1 MFHDIILLKTRRN
14 NLSRWFLLYQPID
27 IDEAKKTTPDAAL
40 SHIKP
45 GDRIFVGTGCA
56 QARLLILHLSNM
68 ETHTEDNEIYHV
80 ISFGSAPYIKEQY
93 AKRFRYNS
101 FFITDNIRA
110 SVRTGR
116 ADYTPVSSR
125 KLPELFRKKLLPIDV
140 ALIQTSMPNDSGYV
154 SLGISVDVTK
164 SAVENAQLVIAE
176 LNSEMPVT
184 HGDSLIHVSD
194 IDFMVENHAPL
205 QEWIPPLSTPQIE
218 RVAKNVATLIEN
230 GSTLHFGIG
239 NVPNA
244 VPKYLLNR
252 SNLGI
257 HSEMITDSVLDLIES
272 DIVTNSEKVIHKGET
287 IAAFCLG
294 TQKLY
299 NTINDN
305 PKFKFYTSD
314 YVLDPTVVSKNP
326 KMVTVNSALE
336 IDLTGQVAADSLGH
350 YLYSGIGGAVDL
362 HRGAL
367 RSEGGKVI
375 IALPST
381 SRDGQKSRIVSHLSP
396 GAGVAITRAD
406 IEYVVSEYGIAY
418 LHGATLR
425 ERVLAMIELAHP
437 KFRKGLLDKAKEF
450 GYCYQD
456 QIYNDPPD
464 IMLYPLDCQEYFTL
478 KHGPMVRVR
487 PILTSDEDKLRTF
500 FYSLDDQSRYS
511 RYFSAIRALPHEKAQ
526 KEANIDFSRDM
537 GIAAFLGPISSEK
550 IIGTGHFYILYDNQ
564 TAEISLLVHEKYRN
578 KGLARFFLE
587 YLTKRALER
596 GVTRFVT
603 ELIMGNRAAIHLLKS
618 FAQSG
623 LAKNATIE
631 RADEVTI
638 LNWEVPEFPEKIEQK
653 TLRYLFE

>member
-1 MFHDIILLKTRRN
+1 M
-14 NLSRWFLLYQPID
+14 LYQPVEA
-27 IDEAKKTTPDAAL
+27 DEAKITTPDSAL

-56 QARLLILHLSNM
+56 QPRLLILHLSNM
-68 ETHTEDNEIYHV
+68 ETRTEDNEIYHV
-80 ISFGSAPYIKEQY
+80 ISFGSAPYVKEQY
-93 AKRFRYNS
+93 VKRFRYNS
-101 FFITDNIRA
+101 FFITDNIRNA
-110 SVRTGR
+110 VRTGR

-125 KLPELFRKKLLPIDV
+125 KLPELFRKQLLPIDV
-140 ALIQTSMPNDSGYV
+140 ALIQTSMPDDSGYI
-154 SLGISVDVTK
+154 SLGISVDITK
-164 SAVENAQLVIAE
+164 SAVENAKLVIAE
-176 LNSEMPVT
+176 INPEMPVT

-194 IDFMVENHAPL
+194 IDYMVENRAPI
-205 QEWIPPLSTPQIE
+205 QEWIPPLTTPQIE
-218 RVAKNVATLIEN
+218 RVAKNVATLIED

-252 SNLGI
+252 ENLGI
-257 HSEMITDSVLDLIES
+257 HSEMITDSVLDLIEKR
-272 DIVTNSEKVIHKGET
+272 IVTNSEKVIHKGAT
-287 IAAFCLG
+287 ISAFCLG
-294 TQKLY
+294 TQRLY
-299 NTINDN
+299 SAINDN
-305 PKFKFYTSD
+305 PNFKFYTSD

-326 KMVTVNSALE
+326 RMVTVNSALE

-381 SRDGQKSRIVSHLSP
+381 SRDGRKSRIVSHLSP

-437 KFRKGLLDKAKEF
+437 KFRKELLEKAKDY

-478 KHGPMVRVR
+478 KHGPMVRIR

-500 FYSLDDQSRYS
+500 FYSLSDQSRYS

-537 GIAAFLGPISSEK
+537 GIAAFLGPISSEQ

-578 KGLARFFLE
+578 KGLARYFLE

-623 LAKNATIE
+623 LAKNASIE

-638 LNWEVPEFPEKIEQK
+638 LNWEVPEFPDHIKQK
-653 TLRYLFE
+653 TIRYLFE

>member
-1 MFHDIILLKTRRN
+1 M
-14 NLSRWFLLYQPID
+14 
-27 IDEAKKTTPDAAL
+27 
-40 SHIKP
+40 KP

-56 QARLLILHLSNM
+56 QPRLLILHLSNM

-80 ISFGSAPYIKEQY
+80 ISFGSAPYVKDQY
-93 AKRFRYNS
+93 TKRFRYNS

-110 SVRTGR
+110 AVKTGR

-140 ALIQTSMPNDSGYV
+140 ALIQTSMPTTSGDV
-154 SLGISVDVTK
+154 SLGISVDITK
-164 SAVENAQLVIAE
+164 SAIKNARIVIAE
-176 LNSEMPVT
+176 INSEMPVT
-184 HGDSLIHVSD
+184 HGDSLIPISD

-205 QEWIPPLSTPQIE
+205 QEWIPPSSTPQIE

-272 DIVTNSEKVIHKGET
+272 EVVTNSEKVIHKRET
-287 IAAFCLG
+287 ISSFCIG

-299 NTINDN
+299 NMINDN
-305 PKFKFYTSD
+305 PAFKFYTSD
-314 YVLDPTVVSKNP
+314 YVLDPNIVSKNP

-350 YLYSGIGGAVDL
+350 YLFSGIGGAVDL

-375 IALPST
+375 IALAST

-406 IEYVVSEYGIAY
+406 IEYVVTEYGIAY

-425 ERVLAMIELAHP
+425 ERVLAMIALAHP
-437 KFRKGLLDKAKEF
+437 KFRKGLLEKAKEF

-464 IMLYPLDCQEYFTL
+464 IMLYP
-478 KHGPMVRVR
+478 
-487 PILTSDEDKLRTF
+487 
-500 FYSLDDQSRYS
+500 
-511 RYFSAIRALPHEKAQ
+511 
-526 KEANIDFSRDM
+526 
-537 GIAAFLGPISSEK
+537 
-550 IIGTGHFYILYDNQ
+550 
-564 TAEISLLVHEKYRN
+564 
-578 KGLARFFLE
+578 
-587 YLTKRALER
+587 
-596 GVTRFVT
+596 
-603 ELIMGNRAAIHLLKS
+603 
-618 FAQSG
+618 
-623 LAKNATIE
+623 
-631 RADEVTI
+631 
-638 LNWEVPEFPEKIEQK
+638 
-653 TLRYLFE
+653 

>member
-1 MFHDIILLKTRRN
+1 M
-14 NLSRWFLLYQPID
+14 YQPID
-27 IDEAKKTTPDAAL
+27 VDEAKKATPDAAL

-56 QARLLILHLSNM
+56 QPRLLILHLSNM

-80 ISFGSAPYIKEQY
+80 LSFGSAPYVKEQY
-93 AKRFRYNS
+93 TKRFRYNS
-101 FFITDNIRA
+101 FFITNNIRA
-110 SVRTGR
+110 TVRTGR

-125 KLPELFRKKLLPIDV
+125 KLPELFRNKLLPIDV
-140 ALIQTSMPNDSGYV
+140 ALIQTSMPDDSGYV

-184 HGDSLIHVSD
+184 HGDSLIHTSD
-194 IDFMVENHAPL
+194 IDFMVENNAPL

-252 SNLGI
+252 NNLGI

-272 DIVTNSEKVIHKGET
+272 NVVTNSEKVIHKGET
-287 IAAFCLG
+287 VASFCLG

-336 IDLTGQVAADSLGH
+336 IDLTGQVSADSLGH

-381 SRDGQKSRIVSHLSP
+381 SRDGKKSRIVSHLSP

-437 KFRKGLLDKAKEF
+437 KFRKGLLDKAKEY

-464 IMLYPLDCQEYFTL
+464 IMLYPLDCQEYFKL
-478 KHGPMVRVR
+478 KHGPMVRIR

-537 GIAAFLGPISSEK
+537 GIAAFLGPISSEE

-638 LNWEVPEFPEKIEQK
+638 LNWEVPEFSENIEHK

>member
-1 MFHDIILLKTRRN
+1 
-14 NLSRWFLLYQPID
+14 
-27 IDEAKKTTPDAAL
+27 
-40 SHIKP
+40 
-45 GDRIFVGTGCA
+45 
-56 QARLLILHLSNM
+56 M
-68 ETHTEDNEIYHV
+68 EIHTEDNEIYHV
-80 ISFGSAPYIKEQY
+80 ISFGSAPYVKEQY
-93 AKRFRYNS
+93 TKRFRYNS
-101 FFITDNIRA
+101 FFITANIREA
-110 SVRTGR
+110 VKTGR

-125 KLPELFRKKLLPIDV
+125 KIPELFEKRLLPVDV
-140 ALIQTSMPNDSGYV
+140 ALIQTSLPNNSGYV

-164 SAVENAQLVIAE
+164 SAVENARLVIAE
-176 LNSEMPVT
+176 INPEMPVT
-184 HGDSLIHVSD
+184 HGDSLIHTSE
-194 IDFMVENHAPL
+194 IDFMVENRAPL
-205 QEWIPPLSTPQIE
+205 QEWVPPRTTPQIE
-218 RVAKNVATLIEN
+218 RVARNVATLIGD
-230 GSTLHFGIG
+230 GSTLQIGIG
-239 NVPNA
+239 SVPNA
-244 VPKYLLNR
+244 VLKYLSSR
-252 SNLGI
+252 ENLGI
-257 HSEMITDSVLDLIES
+257 HSEMITDSVLELIES
-272 DIVTNSEKVIHKGET
+272 GVVTNSKKTLHKGET
-287 IAAFCLG
+287 ISAFCIG
-294 TQKLY
+294 SQRLY
-299 NTINDN
+299 ETIDNN
-305 PKFKFYTSD
+305 PKFKFYSSD
-314 YVLDPTVVSKNP
+314 YVLDPDVIAKNP
-326 KMVTVNSALE
+326 KMVTMNSALE

-381 SRDGQKSRIVSHLSP
+381 SHDGQKSRIVSHLSP

-437 KFRKGLLDKAKEF
+437 KFRKGLLETAKEY

-456 QIYNDPPD
+456 QIYNDPPE
-464 IMLYPLDCQEYFTL
+464 IMLHPLDCQEYYTL
-478 KHGPMVRVR
+478 KNGPTVRIR

-500 FYSLDDQSRYS
+500 FYSLSDQSRYS

-537 GIAAFLGPISSEK
+537 GIAAFLGPISTEQ

-587 YLTKRALER
+587 YLTKRAVER
-596 GVTRFVT
+596 GITRFVT
-603 ELIMGNRAAIHLLKS
+603 ELIIGNQAAIHLLKS

-638 LNWEVPEFPEKIEQK
+638 LTWEVPEFPDHIEHK

>member
-1 MFHDIILLKTRRN
+1 M
-14 NLSRWFLLYQPID
+14 YQPIEPEEPK
-27 IDEAKKTTPDAAL
+27 ITSPDFAL

-56 QARLLILHLSNM
+56 QPRLLLLHLSNM
-68 ETHTEDNEIYHV
+68 EIHTEDNEIYHV
-80 ISFGSAPYIKEQY
+80 ISFGSAPYVKDQY
-93 AKRFRYNS
+93 TKRFRYNS
-101 FFITDNIRA
+101 FFITANIREA
-110 SVRTGR
+110 VRTGR

-125 KLPELFRKKLLPIDV
+125 KIPELFKKRILPVDV

-154 SLGISVDVTK
+154 SLGIGVDVTK
-164 SAVENAQLVIAE
+164 SAVENARLVIAE
-176 LNSEMPVT
+176 INPEMPVT
-184 HGDSLIHVSD
+184 HGDSLIHTSS

-205 QEWIPPLSTPQIE
+205 QEWVPPRTTPQIE
-218 RVAKNVATLIEN
+218 RAAKNVATLIGD
-230 GSTLHFGIG
+230 GSTLQIGIG
-239 NVPNA
+239 SVPNA
-244 VPKYLLNR
+244 VLKYLSNR
-252 SNLGI
+252 ENLGI
-257 HSEMITDSVLDLIES
+257 HSEMITDSVLELIES
-272 DIVTNSEKVIHKGET
+272 GVITNSKKTLHKGET
-287 IAAFCLG
+287 VSAFCIG
-294 TQKLY
+294 SQRLY
-299 NTINDN
+299 KTIDNN
-305 PKFKFYTSD
+305 PKFKFYSSD
-314 YVLDPTVVSKNP
+314 YVLDPDIIAKNP
-326 KMVTVNSALE
+326 RMVTMNSALE

-381 SRDGQKSRIVSHLSP
+381 SHDGLKSRIVSHLSP

-437 KFRKGLLDKAKEF
+437 KFRKQLLEKAKEY

-464 IMLYPLDCQEYFTL
+464 IMLHPLECQEYYTL
-478 KHGPMVRVR
+478 KNGPTVRIR

-500 FYSLDDQSRYS
+500 FYSLSDQSRYS

-537 GIAAFLGPISSEK
+537 GIAAFLNPISTEQ

-578 KGLARFFLE
+578 MGLARFFLE
-587 YLTKRALER
+587 YLTKRAVER
-596 GVTRFVT
+596 GVTHFVT
-603 ELIMGNRAAIHLLKS
+603 ELIIGNQAAIHLLKS

-638 LNWEVPEFPEKIEQK
+638 LTWEVPEFPEHIEHK